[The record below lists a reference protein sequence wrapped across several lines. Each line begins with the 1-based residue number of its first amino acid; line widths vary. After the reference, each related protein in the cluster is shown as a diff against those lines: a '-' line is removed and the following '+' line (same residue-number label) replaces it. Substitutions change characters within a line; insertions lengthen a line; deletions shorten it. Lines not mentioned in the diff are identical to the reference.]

1 MSTLPDHAPVQPQA
15 LNFRLCFYMSFLFLG
30 LGVQLPFLPLWLADR
45 GLTTAEIAAVLS
57 GQIIIR
63 AFGAP
68 LGAFLADRYG
78 RPILL
83 IRLGAFLC
91 AASYFLLSFMSD
103 FTAIFLVAVFASAFL
118 SPVGPIAENFA
129 IVESA
134 KAGLDYGR
142 QRLWASVSFIIGTL
156 ISGFTLEWLAT
167 SNAVLLIAV
176 SYLALAAAGLVLPDR
191 GRMKSGASEAATIA
205 ARPGDVLQLFRSHS
219 FVLFLLAV
227 SLAQASHALLYGFGS
242 LHWEELGHS
251 KAVIGIL
258 WGIGVSAEVVL
269 FFFSGRL
276 VPRFTPI
283 FLILLGCLAGVLRW
297 TITAFD
303 PALWLLMPLQA
314 LHALTFALAH
324 FGAMRFLFQNMP
336 EHLRNSAQGLYA
348 ACSAGLFMMLA
359 TAAAGPLFDEFAGRA
374 YLAMA
379 AMSLI
384 AAILALR
391 VMRISPTTPEAAD
404 ASGSRQS

>member
-1 MSTLPDHAPVQPQA
+1 MQPQA

-45 GLTTAEIAAVLS
+45 GLSTPEIAAVLS

-63 AFGAP
+63 TFGAP
-68 LGAFLADRYG
+68 LGTFLADRYG

-91 AASYFLLSFMSD
+91 AASYFLLSFMTG
-103 FTAIFLVAVFASAFL
+103 FTAIFLVAVIASVFL

-156 ISGFTLEWLAT
+156 VSGFALEWLDT
-167 SNAVLLIAV
+167 SKAVLLIAV
-176 SYLALAAAGLVLPDR
+176 SYAALAAAGFVLPDR
-191 GRMKSGASEAATIA
+191 RRQNGKMEEAPAIV
-205 ARPGDVLQLFRSHS
+205 RPQDVLQLFRAPG
-219 FVLFLLAV
+219 FVIFLVAV

-242 LHWEELGHS
+242 LHWEQLGHA
-251 KAVIGIL
+251 KATIGIL
-258 WGIGVSAEVVL
+258 WGIGVCAEVVF

-276 VPRFTPI
+276 IPPFAPI
-283 FLILLGCLAGVLRW
+283 SLVIAGCLAGVLRW
-297 TITAFD
+297 TVTAFD
-303 PALWLLMPLQA
+303 PALWLLMPLQV
-314 LHALTFALAH
+314 LHAMTFALVH
-324 FGAMRFLFQNMP
+324 FGTLHFLMQSVP
-336 EHLRNSAQGLYA
+336 ARLRNSAQGLYA
-348 ACSAGLFMMLA
+348 ACSAGLVMMLA
-359 TAAAGPLFDEFAGRA
+359 TALAGPLFDAFAGRA

-379 AMSLI
+379 AMSVL
-384 AAILALR
+384 AAALAFL
-391 VMRISPTTPEAAD
+391 VMRISPTAPQAGDT
-404 ASGSRQS
+404 SGSRRS

>member
-1 MSTLPDHAPVQPQA
+1 MQPQA

-45 GLTTAEIAAVLS
+45 GLSTPEIAAVLS

-63 AFGAP
+63 TFGAP
-68 LGAFLADRYG
+68 LGTFLADRYG

-91 AASYFLLSFMSD
+91 AASYFLLSFMTG
-103 FTAIFLVAVFASAFL
+103 FTAIFLVAVIASVFL

-156 ISGFTLEWLAT
+156 VSGFALEWLDT
-167 SNAVLLIAV
+167 SKAVLLIAV
-176 SYLALAAAGLVLPDR
+176 SYAALAAAGFVLPDR
-191 GRMKSGASEAATIA
+191 RRQNGKMEEAPAIV
-205 ARPGDVLQLFRSHS
+205 RPQDVLQLFRAPG
-219 FVLFLLAV
+219 FVIFLVAV

-242 LHWEELGHS
+242 LHWEQLGHA
-251 KAVIGIL
+251 KATIGIL
-258 WGIGVSAEVVL
+258 WGIGVCAEVVF

-276 VPRFTPI
+276 IPPFAPI
-283 FLILLGCLAGVLRW
+283 SLVIAGCLAGVLRW
-297 TITAFD
+297 TVTAFD
-303 PALWLLMPLQA
+303 PALWLLMPLQV
-314 LHALTFALAH
+314 LHAMTFALVH
-324 FGAMRFLFQNMP
+324 FGTLHFLMQNVP
-336 EHLRNSAQGLYA
+336 ARLRNSAQGLYA
-348 ACSAGLFMMLA
+348 ACSAGLVMMLA
-359 TAAAGPLFDEFAGRA
+359 TALAGPLFDAFAGRA

-379 AMSLI
+379 AMSVL
-384 AAILALR
+384 AAALAFL
-391 VMRISPTTPEAAD
+391 VMRISPTAPQAGDT
-404 ASGSRQS
+404 SGSRRS